1 MLFAFENTFRL
12 KILSFKKLSFKRRL
26 NFFQQLVENLFF
38 I

>member
-12 KILSFKKLSFKRRL
+12 KILKLSFKRRL
-26 NFFQQLVENLFF
+26 NFFQLVENLFF